1 MKNEGGTMEEKDL
14 NINTEQSA
22 AEPTEKNEKN
32 EKNEKKESRKDKK
45 NDKKELEAAKAELD
59 KLKKELANEKDAHL
73 RVLAEYDNF
82 RKRSQREK
90 DAAYGDSKANTLALL
105 LPVIDNFD
113 RAAENKTDDIDIYRK
128 GIEMT
133 LSQFGEILK
142 KLEVESFGE
151 VGEEFDP
158 TKHNAVMHVENE
170 DLPENSIAA
179 VFEKGYKMGDR
190 ILRFAT
196 VQVAN

>member
-1 MKNEGGTMEEKDL
+1 MAKEEKIVNDAQ
-14 NINTEQSA
+14 E
-22 AEPTEKNEKN
+22 TEKMNEAK
-32 EKNEKKESRKDKK
+32 EPEAVKTDKKKDKK
-45 NDKKELEAAKAELD
+45 SDKKELEVLKAENE
-59 KLKKELANEKDAHL
+59 KLKKELAESKDAYL
-73 RVLAEYDNF
+73 RILAEYDNF
-82 RKRSQREK
+82 RKRSQKEK
-90 DAAYGDSKANTLALL
+90 EAAYGDSKANTLSLL

-133 LSQFGEILK
+133 LSQFSEILK

-151 VGEEFDP
+151 AGDTFDP
-158 TKHNAVMHVENE
+158 NMHSAVMHTDNDE
-170 DLPENSIAA
+170 LPENTVAA
-179 VFEKGYKMGDR
+179 VFEKGYKMGER